1 VSLKAV
7 VAALLFAGILFAGSE
22 PVVSIS
28 ALKAVEEITNKQ
40 FLPVAEI
47 DPWDPLGDARGSY
60 LPGYGALFT
69 FELSLTNVTPPF
81 PFHPE
86 ISPAEIKDI
95 HARKLKKLPLL
106 KSAMRDLIVKAAS
119 SLITLPPTEQITF
132 EAFLDSFS
140 FEDRTGLPRR
150 LTMTA
155 SRQKILDAVAR
166 HATADDLA
174 ALIEIREE

>member
-1 VSLKAV
+1 M
-7 VAALLFAGILFAGSE
+7 
-22 PVVSIS
+22 
-28 ALKAVEEITNKQ
+28 
-40 FLPVAEI
+40 
-47 DPWDPLGDARGSY
+47 
-60 LPGYGALFT
+60 
-69 FELSLTNVTPPF
+69 TPPF